1 MTAPT
6 DTPAPPAAPDH
17 VVGDQSAVFA
27 LLEDPATHGIT
38 DKVVRID
45 THGAAVFLAGP
56 FAYKVKR
63 AVFFPFMD
71 FSTPQKRRAACEA
84 EVAISGA
91 GAPGLY
97 LGVVPIVRT
106 PHGLALGGAGEVVE
120 HAVKMRRF
128 DIGLT
133 LDKVAERGELSP
145 DLAKALAAAVVTAHA
160 AAPVRRGFD
169 TASRLAAYLADNTKE
184 FSARP
189 ELFPP
194 QEVARL
200 ARLAEDAL
208 AGITPLLKAR
218 SEAGFVRRCH
228 GDMHLRNIVLLDG
241 RPVLFDAIEFNDDIA
256 TCDVLYDLAFL
267 IMDLWQRELRDEANA
282 ILNRHLWA
290 SGDDEID
297 GLEALPTFL
306 SLRAGIRA
314 KVEAAGLAHLA
325 GDRKVE
331 GETRVR
337 AAFAQALAFLDSSRT
352 ETSAPPLLNG
362 ATMPEVRPGRPS
374 LWAVGGLSGSGKS
387 TWAAR
392 MAPALGRAPGA
403 VILRSDIERKR
414 LAGTAE
420 TQKLPPEAYTPE
432 ATRQVYA
439 RLRTLAARVLATG
452 QSVVVDAVH
461 ARPDEREAIA
471 EVARAA
477 GVPFAAFWLDV
488 PAEELVRRVEARTG
502 DASDAD
508 ASVVRHQLGYDLG
521 DISWSRAQAFSTAPS
536 GAPSSDPTP

>member
-71 FSTPQKRRAACEA
+71 FSTPQKRHAACEA

-106 PHGLALGGAGEVVE
+106 PNGLALGGAGETVE
-120 HAVKMRRF
+120 HAVKMHRF
-128 DIGLT
+128 DTDLT

-145 DLAKALAAAVVTAHA
+145 DLAKALAAAVATAHA

-169 TASRLAAYLADNTKE
+169 TASRLAAYLADNTRE

-208 AGITPLLKAR
+208 AGITPLLKTR
-218 SEAGFVRRCH
+218 SAAGFVRRCH

-241 RPVLFDAIEFNDDIA
+241 KPVLFDAIEFNDDIA

-267 IMDLWQRELRDEANA
+267 LMDLWQRRLPAQANA
-282 ILNRHLWA
+282 ILNRYLWA
-290 SGDDEID
+290 SADDEID
-297 GLEALPTFL
+297 GLAALPLFL
-306 SLRAGIRA
+306 SLRSAIRA

-325 GDRKVE
+325 GAQRVE
-331 GETRVR
+331 GERRVTH
-337 AAFAQALAFLDSSRT
+337 AFQQALDILGTDRPKPVQFGQVTMEMAKP
-352 ETSAPPLLNG
+352 APPI
-362 ATMPEVRPGRPS
+362 

-414 LAGTAE
+414 LAGVAE
-420 TQKLPPEAYTPE
+420 TQKLSPQAYTPE
-432 ATRQVYA
+432 ATQLVYA
-439 RLRTLAARVLATG
+439 RLRTLAAQVLTTG
-452 QSVVVDAVH
+452 HSVIVDAVH
-461 ARPDEREAIA
+461 ARSDEREAIA
-471 EVARAA
+471 KVARAA
-477 GVPFAAFWLDV
+477 GADFHGWWLEA
-488 PAEELVRRVEARTG
+488 PKSELIRRVEARTG

-508 ASVVRHQLGYDLG
+508 AAVVRRQLSYDLG
-521 DISWSRAQAFSTAPS
+521 DISWTRARAFSTAPL
-536 GAPSSDPTP
+536 AAQPSDPHP

>member
-6 DTPAPPAAPDH
+6 DPPASPAAPDH

-27 LLEDPATHGIT
+27 FLEDPAIHGIT
-38 DKVVRID
+38 GKVERID

-71 FSTPQKRRAACEA
+71 FSTLQKRHAACEA

-106 PHGLALGGAGEVVE
+106 ARGLALGGDGEAVE

-128 DIGLT
+128 DTDLT
-133 LDKVAERGELSP
+133 LDKVAERGALSP
-145 DLAKALAAAVVTAHA
+145 DIVKALAAAVVTAHA

-194 QEVARL
+194 DAVARL
-200 ARLAEDAL
+200 ARLSGEAL
-208 AGITPLLKAR
+208 AGIAPLLNAR
-218 SEAGFVRRCH
+218 SAAGFVRRCH

-267 IMDLWQRELRDEANA
+267 IMDLWQRGLRDAANA

-290 SGDDEID
+290 SADDEID
-297 GLEALPTFL
+297 GLAALPLFL
-306 SLRAGIRA
+306 SLRSAIRA
-314 KVEAAGLAHLA
+314 KVEAAGLAHLQGELKA
-325 GDRKVE
+325 E
-331 GETRVR
+331 GETHVR
-337 AAFAQALAFLDSSRT
+337 AAFAQALAFLDSSSA
-352 ETSAPPLLNG
+352 ETHAPPRPNG
-362 ATMPEVRPGRPS
+362 APLPGTPPGRPG

-387 TWAAR
+387 TWAAQ
-392 MAPALGRAPGA
+392 MAPGFGRAPGA

-414 LAGTAE
+414 LAGVAE

-521 DISWSRAQAFSTAPS
+521 DISWARARAFSTALSAAPPS
-536 GAPSSDPTP
+536 GPTP

>member
-1 MTAPT
+1 M
-6 DTPAPPAAPDH
+6 PAPPAAPGH

-27 LLEDPATHGIT
+27 LLEDPSTHGLSEP
-38 DKVVRID
+38 VVRID

-56 FAYKVKR
+56 VAYKVKR

-71 FSTPQKRRAACEA
+71 FSTLEKRRAACHA
-84 EVAISGA
+84 EVEISGP

-120 HAVKMRRF
+120 SAVKMRRF
-128 DIGLT
+128 DTSLT
-133 LDKVAERGELSP
+133 LDRVAERGDLSP
-145 DLAKALAAAVVTAHA
+145 DLVKALAAAVVAAHA

-169 TASRLAAYLADNTKE
+169 TAGRLASYLADNTKE

-194 QEVARL
+194 DEVARL
-200 ARLAEDAL
+200 ARLSEDAL
-208 AGITPLLKAR
+208 AGITPLLEAR
-218 SEAGFVRRCH
+218 SAAGFVRRCH

-256 TCDVLYDLAFL
+256 TCDLLYDLAFL
-267 IMDLWQRELRDEANA
+267 IMDLWQRGLRGEANA
-282 ILNRHLWA
+282 IFNRYLWA
-290 SGDDEID
+290 SDDAQMD
-297 GLEALPTFL
+297 GLKALPLFL

-314 KVEAAGLAHLA
+314 KVEAAGLAHQH
-325 GDRKVE
+325 GERKDEAERHVC
-331 GETRVR
+331 
-337 AAFAQALAFLDSSRT
+337 AAFAQALAFLDPGHA
-352 ETSAPPLLNG
+352 EMGALPLLNG
-362 ATMPEVRPGRPS
+362 ATPTEALPAHTA

-387 TWAAR
+387 TWAAK
-392 MAPALGRAPGA
+392 MASALGRAPGA

-420 TQKLPPEAYTPE
+420 TQKLPPDAYTPE
-432 ATRQVYA
+432 ATQQVYA

-452 QSVVVDAVH
+452 HSVIVDAVH
-461 ARPDEREAIA
+461 ARPDERDAIA

-477 GVPFAAFWLDV
+477 GMPFAGIWLDA
-488 PAEELVRRVEARTG
+488 PEGELIRRVEARSG

-508 ASVVRHQLGYDLG
+508 AAVVRRQLSYDLG
-521 DISWSRAQAFSTAPS
+521 TIGWSRAPSLSTVPSAAP
-536 GAPSSDPTP
+536 PSDPSP